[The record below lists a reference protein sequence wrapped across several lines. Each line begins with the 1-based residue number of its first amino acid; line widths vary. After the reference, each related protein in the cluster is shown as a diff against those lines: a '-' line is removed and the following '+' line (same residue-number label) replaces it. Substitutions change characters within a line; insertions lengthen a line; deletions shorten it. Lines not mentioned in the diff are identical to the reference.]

1 MVEILLTKMNPK
13 SCVLNERAKV
23 TAVQITGYD
32 IAAAL
37 SFGQL
42 SKPAYYFARAKYCDD
57 IQAIKKLEEHLI
69 AFIQCEIT
77 MNNWPLGEGSIAG
90 ITELVIKEGVYGVR
104 CKKCKGNGNIYTK
117 HTKLSSIEYCSRC
130 NGSGFGALSQRE
142 RARTADIPLTTWN
155 RHWER
160 NFQYLLGY
168 VEELNSQLLRH
179 INKQFDNL
187 N

>member
-57 IQAIKKLEEHLI
+57 IQAAKKLEEHLI
-69 AFIQCEIT
+69 EFIHCEIVV
-77 MNNWPLGEGSIAG
+77 NNWSLGEGSIIG
-90 ITELVIKEGVYGVR
+90 ITELLIEEGVYGVR
-104 CKKCKGNGNIYTK
+104 CKKCKGNGNIYIK
-117 HTKLSSIEYCSRC
+117 HNQLSSVEDCTRCS
-130 NGSGFGALSQRE
+130 GSGFGAFSQRE
-142 RARTADIPLTTWN
+142 RARTANIPLTTWN

-168 VEELNSQLLRH
+168 IEELNSQLIRH
-179 INKQFDNL
+179 MSKQFEFL